1 MVVTALEPDGAE
13 VGKHHRG
20 IIRVA
25 FHHAFGHPAVTVQ
38 PADELDGGFGK
49 PAGQLVQDIHG
60 LLGGIAGILA
70 AAVADLFEE
79 LLVQGIHR
87 LLILGVDKG
96 QRLAAVIA
104 EFLFDDEGG
113 RHLVALVKVAVGDKA
128 VQLGTQGDGLDE
140 RRGDDM
146 EHGVGEQFLPLVFL
160 LEVFVDG
167 GQIHPQADV
176 CLIIAAVGVND
187 TRNIVQGIQL
197 PQQPAVP
204 AVAPAALILL

>member
-1 MVVTALEPDGAE
+1 M
-13 VGKHHRG
+13 
-20 IIRVA
+20 
-25 FHHAFGHPAVTVQ
+25 
-38 PADELDGGFGK
+38 
-49 PAGQLVQDIHG
+49 
-60 LLGGIAGILA
+60 
-70 AAVADLFEE
+70 
-79 LLVQGIHR
+79 
-87 LLILGVDKG
+87 DKG

-104 EFLFDDEGG
+104 EFLFDDKGG

-128 VQLGTQGDGLDE
+128 VQLGAQGDGLDE
-140 RRGDDM
+140 RRGDDV
-146 EHGVGEQFLPLVFL
+146 EHGVGEQFFSLVFL
-160 LEVFVDG
+160 LEVFVDR